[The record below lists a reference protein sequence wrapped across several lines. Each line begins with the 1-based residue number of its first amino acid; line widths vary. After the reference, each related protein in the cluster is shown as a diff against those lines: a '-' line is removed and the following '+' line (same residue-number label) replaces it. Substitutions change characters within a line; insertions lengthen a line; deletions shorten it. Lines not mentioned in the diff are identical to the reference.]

1 MPSSTSAGGGA
12 IPAGPPSTLSPNA
25 APYTFLARQSR
36 APPGRLQDGD
46 APRLIDNNFV
56 LYGEDNSSYSVP
68 LAAQSGMKQSDTVYS
83 SSSHGTHQGQPSS
96 ARGIPVGVYP
106 SPTSSIA
113 IVSEPSVTI
122 GSDFNQHLVP
132 LTSGKG
138 SRQPRV
144 TIRSPPNK
152 TSETNNTIFGSVSK
166 LAIRKNDES
175 NKETGKHVSFSR
187 NLQLGSPAHG
197 NGNSNG
203 AMALSKELNPDFGVK
218 PLVLSAC
225 TSPCVTMAD
234 DLNPDPSE
242 CSVDSPC
249 WRGTASRLSP
259 FDGLPTSI
267 VQSVKQELVPIDAG
281 KEQSSTTDCE
291 APTKLQNLVC
301 SKSTQNHSQSHVKL
315 GLSKE
320 PGDICANIT
329 QYSHRKKH
337 FAEHSAVNCNADQHC
352 LAVIDDCI
360 KRSGLNSA
368 APDFVPLAVR
378 KSNTSDGSCS
388 SSGTNVSGILKEIN
402 SLSEVLCNNYSDEI
416 KLEEHDHSL
425 LQSVIGN
432 LQSYLHKASKV
443 PAMVDSDKSGG
454 LKACYAQNAVS
465 KPVAGDY
472 NGSFTADNGKG
483 ISISNLGDSS
493 PLVGDLRKKS
503 VTGYQPALSNFPKE
517 LSWEERSQAL
527 IYKKLWFDAERTNC
541 ALKYQLKQTRVEI
554 DLESSTAHIGGGP
567 RNSSFHLCDV
577 GVDPSSSY
585 GSAITCPPMMLKG
598 HPGERKSHNLLSAA
612 DHIQSGDSSA
622 LSRPKGYIAVPENIE
637 DGYFLSGPEET
648 GVRRHARPGLQSR
661 PLGRLNTSTSDGM
674 SSSYVTGR
682 DDILRGSCEFGS
694 SDWEHVLKEEIGST

>member
-1 MPSSTSAGGGA
+1 
-12 IPAGPPSTLSPNA
+12 
-25 APYTFLARQSR
+25 
-36 APPGRLQDGD
+36 
-46 APRLIDNNFV
+46 
-56 LYGEDNSSYSVP
+56 
-68 LAAQSGMKQSDTVYS
+68 
-83 SSSHGTHQGQPSS
+83 
-96 ARGIPVGVYP
+96 
-106 SPTSSIA
+106 
-113 IVSEPSVTI
+113 
-122 GSDFNQHLVP
+122 
-132 LTSGKG
+132 
-138 SRQPRV
+138 
-144 TIRSPPNK
+144 
-152 TSETNNTIFGSVSK
+152 
-166 LAIRKNDES
+166 
-175 NKETGKHVSFSR
+175 
-187 NLQLGSPAHG
+187 
-197 NGNSNG
+197 
-203 AMALSKELNPDFGVK
+203 
-218 PLVLSAC
+218 
-225 TSPCVTMAD
+225 
-234 DLNPDPSE
+234 
-242 CSVDSPC
+242 
-249 WRGTASRLSP
+249 
-259 FDGLPTSI
+259 
-267 VQSVKQELVPIDAG
+267 
-281 KEQSSTTDCE
+281 
-291 APTKLQNLVC
+291 
-301 SKSTQNHSQSHVKL
+301 
-315 GLSKE
+315 
-320 PGDICANIT
+320 
-329 QYSHRKKH
+329 
-337 FAEHSAVNCNADQHC
+337 
-352 LAVIDDCI
+352 VIDDCI

-503 VTGYQPALSNFPKE
+503 VTGYQQPALSNFPKE

>member
-83 SSSHGTHQGQPSS
+83 SSSHGTHQ
-96 ARGIPVGVYP
+96 
-106 SPTSSIA
+106 
-113 IVSEPSVTI
+113 
-122 GSDFNQHLVP
+122 
-132 LTSGKG
+132 GKG

>member
-1 MPSSTSAGGGA
+1 
-12 IPAGPPSTLSPNA
+12 
-25 APYTFLARQSR
+25 
-36 APPGRLQDGD
+36 D

-503 VTGYQPALSNFPKE
+503 VTGYQ
-517 LSWEERSQAL
+517 
-527 IYKKLWFDAERTNC
+527 
-541 ALKYQLKQTRVEI
+541 
-554 DLESSTAHIGGGP
+554 
-567 RNSSFHLCDV
+567 
-577 GVDPSSSY
+577 
-585 GSAITCPPMMLKG
+585 
-598 HPGERKSHNLLSAA
+598 
-612 DHIQSGDSSA
+612 
-622 LSRPKGYIAVPENIE
+622 
-637 DGYFLSGPEET
+637 
-648 GVRRHARPGLQSR
+648 
-661 PLGRLNTSTSDGM
+661 
-674 SSSYVTGR
+674 
-682 DDILRGSCEFGS
+682 
-694 SDWEHVLKEEIGST
+694 

>member
-1 MPSSTSAGGGA
+1 M
-12 IPAGPPSTLSPNA
+12 
-25 APYTFLARQSR
+25 
-36 APPGRLQDGD
+36 
-46 APRLIDNNFV
+46 
-56 LYGEDNSSYSVP
+56 LYGENNSSYSVP

-83 SSSHGTHQGQPSS
+83 SSSHGTRQGQPSS

-152 TSETNNTIFGSVSK
+152 TSETNNTSFGSVSK

-203 AMALSKELNPDFGVK
+203 TMALSKELNPDSSVK

-267 VQSVKQELVPIDAG
+267 AQSVKQELVPIDAG
-281 KEQSSTTDCE
+281 KEQSPTTDCE

-320 PGDICANIT
+320 PGDIGANIT

-388 SSGTNVSGILKEIN
+388 SSGTNVSGILKAIN

-503 VTGYQPALSNFPKE
+503 VTGYQQPALSNFPKE

-577 GVDPSSSY
+577 DVDPSSSY

-598 HPGERKSHNLLSAA
+598 HRGERKSHNLLSAA

-637 DGYFLSGPEET
+637 DGYFLSGSEET